1 MVENPD
7 SSWIWKQVGDFFLE
21 ANSMQGRGCRLQKL
35 AEITI
40 AVQVWNALAQ
50 VSLQMPSSSSDSSG
64 QMPHRKA
71 NFTKLAEPLSS
82 CGLQFMPGLLGNKRK
97 LAAASS
103 PRCFASSPGRAGTPN
118 VSLADFEIVE
128 RDRLPYTATCGT
140 SFRSWC
146 HSQFGQ
152 NYTMPPRSSWFQS
165 YLCKLF
171 AR

>member
-1 MVENPD
+1 MEA
-7 SSWIWKQVGDFFLE
+7 SRRFFLGGAFDARKRLPTPE
-21 ANSMQGRGCRLQKL
+21 ISRNHHCSAGLERSM
-35 AEITI
+35 
-40 AVQVWNALAQ
+40 AQ
-50 VSLQMPSSSSDSSG
+50 VSLQMPSSSSDSAG
-64 QMPHRKA
+64 QIPHRKA

-82 CGLQFMPGLLGNKRK
+82 CGLQFMSGLLGNKRK
-97 LAAASS
+97 LAVASS

-128 RDRLPYTATCGT
+128 PDTLPYTATCGT